1 MCHEFFCCKATFH
14 PTDVRDSEK
23 KKKYKQTKRMGGG
36 GRRGFSPHFGD
47 CLTSDVCDDELR
59 IWPTASRGV
68 VRGQRGLGL
77 WAGLL
82 LFLFRSAKERFLTSK
97 GNNGGDRARVL

>member
-1 MCHEFFCCKATFH
+1 MCDEFFVVKPLFIQ
-14 PTDVRDSEK
+14 RMSEILK
-23 KKKYKQTKRMGGG
+23 KTKQTNKKNGGAAG
-36 GRRGFSPHFGD
+36 IFPHFGD

-77 WAGLL
+77 WAGVL

>member
-1 MCHEFFCCKATFH
+1 MCHEFFVVKPLFIQ
-14 PTDVRDSEK
+14 RMSEILK
-23 KKKYKQTKRMGGG
+23 KKQNKQTKRMGGAG
-36 GRRGFSPHFGD
+36 GISPHFGD

-77 WAGLL
+77 RAGVL

>member
-1 MCHEFFCCKATFH
+1 M
-14 PTDVRDSEK
+14 SEK
-23 KKKYKQTKRMGGG
+23 KKTNKQKEWGW
-36 GRRGFSPHFGD
+36 RGFSHFGD

-59 IWPTASRGV
+59 NWPTASRAV
-68 VRGQRGLGL
+68 VRGQSGLGL
-77 WAGLL
+77 WAGVL